1 MIGKFFKQNASTSSV
16 PAGKRIYAIGDI
28 HGRRDMLDALLERI
42 RADIEGA
49 GLSRETFAA
58 DTGAPPKP
66 GSGPEPQLIFLGDY
80 VDRGADSRGVIDRLL
95 ALREAHPG
103 SVFLK
108 GNHEAI
114 MLDFLSDPE
123 DLTQW
128 LDWGGEETLA
138 SYGVDPASGFSP
150 AELAREVSARMPAA
164 HRAFIDGLKLYHIEG
179 DYLFVHAGLR
189 PGTPLKDQTEAD
201 LIWIRKRF
209 HNAAPEE
216 RPDKVVV
223 HGHTPEVKPVDAGWR
238 IGIDTG
244 ACYGGML
251 TAVVLEG
258 TTRRFLSVK
267 D

>member
-1 MIGKFFKQNASTSSV
+1 MIGKFFKQNSANASV

-28 HGRRDMLDALLERI
+28 HGRRDMLDALLARI
-42 RADIEGA
+42 DADIGGA
-49 GLSRETFAA
+49 GLSRETFPA
-58 DTGAPPKP
+58 TLTE
-66 GSGPEPQLIFLGDY
+66 PEPQLIFLGDY

-95 ALREAHPG
+95 GLREMRPN

-114 MLDFLSDPE
+114 MLDFLRDPE
-123 DLTQW
+123 DLSQW

-138 SYGVDPASGFSP
+138 SYGVDPASGLRPS
-150 AELAREVSARMPAA
+150 ALARDIEDKLPAS
-164 HRAFIDGLKLYHIEG
+164 HRAFIDGLKLYHVEG

-189 PGTPLKDQTEAD
+189 PGTPLAEQTEAD

-216 RPDKVVV
+216 RPDHVVV
-223 HGHTPEVKPVDAGWR
+223 HGHTPTAKPVDAGWR
-238 IGIDTG
+238 IAVDTG

-258 TTRRFLSVK
+258 STRRFLSVA